1 MHELQGTSLHDE
13 ARKQLEV
20 TVASLLK
27 TVKTE
32 QSFIT
37 EAFLCSDNGACYHN
51 VPLLFALPAIG
62 SRTGIQIKQYD
73 VSEPQAGKDISNKKI
88 APMKAHIRHVNE
100 RHVVTAAE
108 MKEAL
113 ESHGGITGC
122 RAAVAKIN
130 TANET
135 GETNK
140 LKGISKLNNFEFTE
154 AGIRVW
160 CAYQIGPGSLVT
172 YVGKTAQGE
181 TGMKSLQ
188 PFGTS
193 PQGHIHTSRK
203 NQEMKFCADFQKRER
218 SSDHMDTGT
227 HQLVLERETVYDTIR
242 RKWAQHVTGIVSRS
256 AECSRAANPP
266 DTNLSSCSD
275 NYLSLLGWALKGQK
289 NFDKNL

>member
-1 MHELQGTSLHDE
+1 MIGYPSEQDGAILPARDNPLCLARNNSVQCFIHLFEQCKQDWFAVTSIIE
-13 ARKQLEV
+13 
-20 TVASLLK
+20 SLLK

-135 GETNK
+135 GGTNK

-203 NQEMKFCADFQKRER
+203 NQEMKSFFVMRQ
-218 SSDHMDTGT
+218 
-227 HQLVLERETVYDTIR
+227 VL
-242 RKWAQHVTGIVSRS
+242 
-256 AECSRAANPP
+256 C
-266 DTNLSSCSD
+266 
-275 NYLSLLGWALKGQK
+275 
-289 NFDKNL
+289 